1 MFRRSAQQLWIFRAR
16 RVHAAPIN
24 GYEVSE
30 LPNEKVFEDYMRE
43 YAKDNLVI
51 AVLHSG
57 PLVLP
62 ASMIGAS
69 EAQRLGINT
78 SNKML
83 GKSVNQQHVINK
95 QDPGARSL
103 LAGFNL
109 VNLGHPDVVKVATI
123 PGPQCPRLVQLH
135 RVLTY
140 PTTLL
145 YYKGKVVDKV
155 VGARYQEVSIKSLFT
170 LRNDDKEVFS
180 SKDMK
185 IGG

>member
-1 MFRRSAQQLWIFRAR
+1 MLRRSATNLWIFRAR

-43 YAKDNLVI
+43 YARDNLVI

-62 ASMIGAS
+62 STMIATPES
-69 EAQRLGINT
+69 KKLG
-78 SNKML
+78 SKML
-83 GKSVNQQHVINK
+83 GKTATQQHIINK

-109 VNLGHPDVVKVATI
+109 VNLGHPDIVKVATI

-135 RVLTY
+135 RVITY

-155 VGARYQEVSIKSLFT
+155 VGARYQEVSIKSMFT
-170 LRNDDKEVFS
+170 LRNDDREVFS
-180 SKDMK
+180 SKDIK